1 MFGVRLHNE
10 DLIPSSILFKGYDGV
25 VYVYYW
31 DKVKMEI
38 SRYTSTRK
46 RRNYRLRNKD
56 SKGLARIQKIR
67 WFFFSTST
75 FPSGDRILGSRNL
88 FSSNKYI
95 RN

>member
-56 SKGLARIQKIR
+56 SQGFKRLGG
-67 WFFFSTST
+67 FFFSTST
-75 FPSGDRILGSRNL
+75 FPSEDRILDSRNL

>member
-1 MFGVRLHNE
+1 MFGVHFHNE
-10 DLIPSSILFKGYDGV
+10 DLIPSSILLKGYDGV

-31 DKVKMEI
+31 NQVKMEI

-46 RRNYRLRNKD
+46 RRIYRLRNKD

-67 WFFFSTST
+67 WFFSTST